1 MKWKTPFLFL
11 ALPLFGATALPAQ
24 GPEGIASTL
33 TINGAEITVS
43 TGALIDVRGPVT
55 NLGDGFL
62 TIDGELRV
70 HDWITNNGNTDLS
83 SGSGSVVF
91 FGPNFQ
97 LINGTH
103 ASTFPDLVVSKPSGN
118 LALDQNV
125 TVEGDLIL
133 DQGGLDLNGRT
144 LTLSPTSSLLGENDS
159 KYVFGISGQIAI
171 SLPLNAPNSTNV
183 AGLGAVITSGANLG
197 VTTVIRGHE
206 IQTGNGFES
215 IERYYEINP
224 ANNSN
229 LNATLVFRYLPHEL
243 NGQAEEKF
251 ILYRSADGGATWQ
264 WGGGTANAGGNHVL
278 LSGISSFSRW
288 TVSNKDTNP
297 ISGIGEATAGKTGL
311 FSVFPNPAQ
320 VDQPLTLGLI
330 EQGDYTLEVIDEQ
343 GRVVSQLPFS
353 SSGPAGTSELQP
365 GVSTPGAYYLLIR
378 DRSALRRIYA
388 AAPILIH

>member
-1 MKWKTPFLFL
+1 MSAPATGAPGRPTL
-11 ALPLFGATALPAQ
+11 ATVLRCALPAYTQ
-24 GPEGIASTL
+24 SNRLPAHHWKVLRAIQACRTPELGGHL
-33 TINGAEITVS
+33 YQCPHCRAEHFVPHS
-43 TGALIDVRGPVT
+43 CR
-55 NLGDGFL
+55 N
-62 TIDGELRV
+62 R
-70 HDWITNNGNTDLS
+70 HC
-83 SGSGSVVF
+83 
-91 FGPNFQ
+91 
-97 LINGTH
+97 
-103 ASTFPDLVVSKPSGN
+103 
-118 LALDQNV
+118 
-125 TVEGDLIL
+125 
-133 DQGGLDLNGRT
+133 
-144 LTLSPTSSLLGENDS
+144 PTC
-159 KYVFGISGQIAI
+159 Q
-171 SLPLNAPNSTNV
+171 
-183 AGLGAVITSGANLG
+183 GANSVDWLQKQAQALLP
-197 VTTVIRGHE
+197 IPYFH
-206 IQTGNGFES
+206 
-215 IERYYEINP
+215 
-224 ANNSN
+224 
-229 LNATLVFRYLPHEL
+229 LVFTLPHEL

-297 ISGIGEATAGKTGL
+297 ISGIGEATRGKTGL

-378 DRSALRRIYA
+378 DGSALRRIYA